1 MSDRWSIDS
10 LIICHDWFHITGR
23 SEFDSRCSILFL
35 SRSVIFVFLNFF
47 FIIQNQFKK
56 YLQSL
61 FHSNPL
67 FPHFLSSFPLPPTS
81 TVHRMHM
88 QLTIKASPL
97 LFHNSLV
104 NWSVFQF
111 KFLYRRNHIS
121 KSILSYHSCFIMK
134 FLFFC
139 FIASLII
146 ASHAEESVDVVLGLV
161 GRVIG
166 AVFFQS
172 HSSADPS
179 P

>member
-1 MSDRWSIDS
+1 
-10 LIICHDWFHITGR
+10 
-23 SEFDSRCSILFL
+23 
-35 SRSVIFVFLNFF
+35 
-47 FIIQNQFKK
+47 
-56 YLQSL
+56 
-61 FHSNPL
+61 
-67 FPHFLSSFPLPPTS
+67 
-81 TVHRMHM
+81 
-88 QLTIKASPL
+88 
-97 LFHNSLV
+97 
-104 NWSVFQF
+104 
-111 KFLYRRNHIS
+111 
-121 KSILSYHSCFIMK
+121 MK

>member
-1 MSDRWSIDS
+1 MNQ
-10 LIICHDWFHITGR
+10 LIPWFICHDWFHITGR

-35 SRSVIFVFLNFF
+35 SRSVIFVFLNFC
-47 FIIQNQFKK
+47 IQNQFKK
-56 YLQSL
+56 YLQFNHSSIPTLFSL
-61 FHSNPL
+61 TSFLLSHSL
-67 FPHFLSSFPLPPTS
+67 PHLPSIACICNWPS
-81 TVHRMHM
+81 KH
-88 QLTIKASPL
+88 LPFFSIISL
-97 LFHNSLV
+97 WIDLCSNS
-104 NWSVFQF
+104 N
-111 KFLYRRNHIS
+111 FLYRRNHIS

-166 AVFFQS
+166 AVFSQS

>member
-1 MSDRWSIDS
+1 MDESIDS
-10 LIICHDWFHITGR
+10 LIDLSWLIPYHWEIWVRFSVQYSFSFTFSDFCVPQLLYTK
-23 SEFDSRCSILFL
+23 SIQKV
-35 SRSVIFVFLNFF
+35 SPI
-47 FIIQNQFKK
+47 
-56 YLQSL
+56 QSL

-88 QLTIKASPL
+88 QLTVKASPL
-97 LFHNSLV
+97 LFHNFLV

>member
-1 MSDRWSIDS
+1 MSYGWINWFLDWSVMTDS
-10 LIICHDWFHITGR
+10 ISLGDL
-23 SEFDSRCSILFL
+23 SSILGA
-35 SRSVIFVFLNFF
+35 VFF
-47 FIIQNQFKK
+47 FVHVQWFLCSSTFYIQNLFKK

-81 TVHRMHM
+81 TVPRMHM

-97 LFHNSLV
+97 LFHNFLV